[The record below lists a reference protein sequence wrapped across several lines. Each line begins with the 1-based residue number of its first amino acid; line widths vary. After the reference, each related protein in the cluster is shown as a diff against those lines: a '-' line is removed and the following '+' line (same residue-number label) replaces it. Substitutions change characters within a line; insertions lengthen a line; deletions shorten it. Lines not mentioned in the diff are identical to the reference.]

1 MSKIEKEVKVLD
13 INVNETIDKLKK
25 MGAEYKGFKEQKIY
39 TYDIPTIYFRFL
51 ETRELLKS
59 DNELLINTTLKKLS
73 TILDEFAD
81 LVDDEI
87 LDKIYIAMGVNNFS
101 DLLKYDSKK
110 IFEILNNCELFNQEI
125 SNYLINPNKW
135 IRLRKSNDKIEL
147 TVKHVYEKE
156 NGKLQKV
163 QEYEIKVSDLDE
175 TNQILESIGVV
186 KRNYQEKLRHSFEY
200 NDAEIEIDQWP
211 LLEPY
216 MEIECDDETL
226 IQVIINKLEF
236 NNKEV
241 VSLNTEQLYK
251 RKNIDVL
258 KISDLKF

>member
-39 TYDIPTIYFRFL
+39 TYDVPTIYFRFL
-51 ETRELLKS
+51 EAMELLKS
-59 DNELLINTTLKKLS
+59 DNELLITTTLKKINI
-73 TILDEFAD
+73 ILDEFAD

-87 LDKIYIAMGVNNFS
+87 LDKIYIEMGVNNFS

-110 IFEILNNCELFNQEI
+110 IFEILNNCKLFNQEI

-135 IRLRKSNDKIEL
+135 IRLRKSNDKIEF
-147 TVKHVYEKE
+147 TVKHIYEKE
-156 NGKLQKV
+156 NSKLQKV

-175 TNQILESIGVV
+175 TNQILESIGFV

-200 NDAEIEIDQWP
+200 NNAEIEIDQWP

-226 IQVIINKLEF
+226 IQDIINELEF

>member
-39 TYDIPTIYFRFL
+39 TYDVPTIYFRFL
-51 ETRELLKS
+51 EAMELLKS
-59 DNELLINTTLKKLS
+59 DNELLITTTLKKIN

-87 LDKIYIAMGVNNFS
+87 LDKIYIEMGVNNFS

-110 IFEILNNCELFNQEI
+110 IFEILNNCKLFNQEI

-147 TVKHVYEKE
+147 TVKHIYEKE
-156 NGKLQKV
+156 NSKLQKV

-200 NDAEIEIDQWP
+200 NNAEIEIDQWP
-211 LLEPY
+211 LLESY

-226 IQVIINKLEF
+226 IQDIINELEF